1 MASKRPLLKLYLFMR
16 AKEMLGSEKAI
27 IGAIGII
34 LLGVIAAIL
43 IG

>member
-1 MASKRPLLKLYLFMR
+1 MVPTKSMVSKATKMEAKL
-16 AKEMLGSEKAI
+16 MLGSDKAI

-34 LLGVIAAIL
+34 LLGIIVSIL